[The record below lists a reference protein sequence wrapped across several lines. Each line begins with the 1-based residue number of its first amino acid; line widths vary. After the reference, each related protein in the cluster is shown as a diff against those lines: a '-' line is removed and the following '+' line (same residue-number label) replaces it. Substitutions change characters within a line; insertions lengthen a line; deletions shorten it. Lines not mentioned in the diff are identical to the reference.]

1 MGEHVNFVGVC
12 PDCDRPMV
20 SKPAWEQGIRPE
32 GHTYSGGFGYCR
44 RDYLRRKR
52 REPDYVPRQRG
63 PRGPRP
69 EARPLRTRDEVLE
82 DYVIIKDDVSSVRQ
96 AADRMG
102 MSFAALDMALYRARK
117 DGIEEAAPPVSQ
129 RLRAS

>member
-20 SKPAWEQGIRPE
+20 SKQAWEQGVRPE
-32 GHTYSGGFGYCR
+32 GHTYAGGHGYCR

-52 REPDYVPRQRG
+52 REPDYVPP
-63 PRGPRP
+63 PRGPRATKP
-69 EARPLRTRDEVLE
+69 RTTRTRDEVLE
-82 DYVIIKDDVSSVRQ
+82 DYVLIKDDVSDVRQ
-96 AADRMG
+96 AADRLG

-117 DGIEEAAPPVSQ
+117 EGIEEAALPVSQ
-129 RLRAS
+129 RQRAS

>member
-1 MGEHVNFVGVC
+1 MGEHVNVVGVC

-20 SKPAWEQGIRPE
+20 SKQAWEQGVRPE
-32 GHTYSGGFGYCR
+32 GHTYAGGFGYCR

-52 REPDYVPRQRG
+52 REPDYVPP
-63 PRGPRP
+63 PRAPRATS
-69 EARPLRTRDEVLE
+69 ERSIRTRDEVLE